1 MAIKLPRFKNRDKE
15 NPTNCCSA
23 VVAAAGASTRMAGQ
37 DKLLIELGDR
47 PVLAHT
53 LLALDKCPE
62 IAEIVIVTRQEKMND
77 IAQLVTTYRVGK
89 VTNIVQGG
97 ATRLESVYS
106 GVQNVSPH
114 TKLIAVHDGA
124 RPFVTENIV
133 SLAVTAALKFSAAA
147 PAVPVT
153 STVKRALNGM
163 VVKTLDRNELFEIQ
177 TPQIFDAALLKAALQ
192 NAVDKK
198 LYITDDCM
206 AVEAL
211 GCPVRLTTGTRDNI
225 KLTTA
230 IDVAFAE
237 AILKLRGSA
246 NEDWTWL

>member
-1 MAIKLPRFKNRDKE
+1 MALNLPRFKSRNNE
-15 NPTNCCSA
+15 NPPNCCSV
-23 VVAAAGASTRMAGQ
+23 VVAAAGASTRMGGQ
-37 DKLLIELGDR
+37 DKLLIELGGT

-53 LLALDKCPE
+53 LLALNKCPE
-62 IAEIVIVTRQEKMND
+62 VAEIVIVTQQEKMND
-77 IAQLVTTYRVGK
+77 VAQLCTTFRVDK
-89 VTNIVQGG
+89 VTQIVRGG

-106 GVQNVSPH
+106 GVQNVSPQV
-114 TKLIAVHDGA
+114 KLIAVHDGA

-153 STVKRALNGM
+153 STVKRAQNGM

-177 TPQIFDAALLKAALQ
+177 TPQIFDAVLLKGALQ

-237 AILKLRGSA
+237 AILNLRRSS